1 MSQAHL
7 LIIEDEPAI
16 RQLIMLGLGEKYS
29 YAEQDSLAG
38 AKAYLD
44 NHLPSLIILDWM
56 LPDGSGIALFSHLAH
71 DPRLSKLP
79 VIMLTARA
87 AEADITKGLDMGA
100 DDYLTKPFSPA
111 ELASRV
117 KALLRRTT
125 DTGTAHLSFER
136 IRINLT
142 TFEAFYDEQP
152 VKLHRREFNLLKTL
166 LASPGKVLSREN
178 LLDAAWGEETDISD
192 RAVDV
197 SIRRLRKAFEQAGY
211 ALPMVTIRGIGYR
224 LEKPVVS
231 RP

>member
-1 MSQAHL
+1 
-7 LIIEDEPAI
+7 
-16 RQLIMLGLGEKYS
+16 
-29 YAEQDSLAG
+29 
-38 AKAYLD
+38 
-44 NHLPSLIILDWM
+44 
-56 LPDGSGIALFSHLAH
+56 
-71 DPRLSKLP
+71 
-79 VIMLTARA
+79 MLTARA

-211 ALPMVTIRGIGYR
+211 ALPLVTIRGIGYR